1 MKRPN
6 DDNQLTKLAYQK
18 PTTTVFTVVVPRL
31 MAGSYDESL
40 GNPDDDNVITDS
52 NDII

>member
-6 DDNQLTKLAYQK
+6 SNNRLTKLAYQK

-31 MAGSYDESL
+31 MADSYKETL
-40 GNPDDDNVITDS
+40 GNPDDENEITNS

>member
-6 DDNQLTKLAYQK
+6 DDNRLTKLAYLK
-18 PTTTVFTVVVPRL
+18 PATTIITVVVPRL
-31 MAGSYDESL
+31 MAASYAKSL

>member
-6 DDNQLTKLAYQK
+6 SNNRLTKLAYQK

-31 MAGSYDESL
+31 MADSYDEKL
-40 GNPDDDNVITDS
+40 GPLDDDNEITNG